1 MYMCPTWLLAWTRV
15 GGVYE
20 SMIIIQ
26 INRNIHGTTRWALLK
41 DAQVE
46 IRVTH
51 VKQMRVIAL
60 EWVNY
65 IILCVVYE
73 VLALIKN
80 MLRFSS
86 VGVVW
91 VMLQ

>member
-1 MYMCPTWLLAWTRV
+1 MTILAV
-15 GGVYE
+15 
-20 SMIIIQ
+20 I
-26 INRNIHGTTRWALLK
+26 TTQHNK

-46 IRVTH
+46 IHVTH
-51 VKQMRVIAL
+51 VKQMQVIAL

-86 VGVVW
+86 VGLVW
-91 VMLQ
+91 VMLY